1 MFALFLLCNRI
12 TTGVGPLVCRGLFRD
27 GCNVLIL
34 MNWNWSLEVVRNVQV
49 ANHRSPKNLSEKAL
63 GNEGATTNL
72 LLRNDEIVPLC
83 DALLWVPVGKVTNC
97 ANISLTSEGAR
108 APIWIAVADY
118 LKNLPKSLVQ
128 HLP

>member
-1 MFALFLLCNRI
+1 MS
-12 TTGVGPLVCRGLFRD
+12 TGCEP
-27 GCNVLIL
+27 
-34 MNWNWSLEVVRNVQV
+34 
-49 ANHRSPKNLSEKAL
+49 RSPKNLSEKAL

-118 LKNLPKSLVQ
+118 LKNLPRALFSTFHRLAALQATCSKPIGTQMVRT
-128 HLP
+128 